1 MKCGLIWARS
11 ARTSASISRVRLASS
26 SASASWPDTHC
37 ATSSVA
43 RSSPAEVEV
52 PNTCSVPTT
61 RSSTT
66 SGATIAPAHLARR
79 GGADQVGGLDDDG
92 AAVLDHALGDRA
104 ALVGVVDAAAVPGEH
119 AGGVGE
125 RDGGCPEQGVDV
137 LDRPLGGALREPE
150 PERGPGQRGG
160 VEGPER
166 GPVGLRAEMPSAE
179 EAAQSPERAHEPEG
193 SPHPAAGAAANRVRP
208 ACVAHFA
215 R

>member
-26 SASASWPDTHC
+26 SASASWPETQLRDLLG
-37 ATSSVA
+37 
-43 RSSPAEVEV
+43 RAEQ
-52 PNTCSVPTT
+52 PG
-61 RSSTT
+61 RGR
-66 SGATIAPAHLARR
+66 GAEHLQRADDPLLHHQRCHDAAAHLARG
-79 GGADQVGGLDDDG
+79 GGADQVGRLDDDG

-119 AGGVGE
+119 AGGIGE
-125 RDGGCPEQGVDV
+125 RDCRCPEQGVDV

-166 GPVGLRAEMPSAE
+166 GPVGLRSEMPSAE
-179 EAAQSPERAHEPEG
+179 EAAQSPERAHVPEG
-193 SPHPAAGAAANRVRP
+193 SPPPAAEAAEKRSRP